1 MAYSDCFN
9 DLIREF
15 SELPQVDAILLAGS
29 RGAERADPDSDY
41 DVYVYLNRALPVEQR
56 KAITDRHCQMM
67 ELNNQFW
74 ETEDDGVLNDGVEI
88 ELIYR
93 GLEWL
98 EGELSRVVELHQV
111 GVGYT
116 TCFWANLL
124 DSKILFDRTGKATE
138 LQSRFNVPYP
148 PLLKQA
154 IVDKCFP
161 LMKAQIPAYYHQLKK
176 ALKREDRISVN
187 HRIAEML
194 AAYFDMLFAVNEI
207 PHPGEKRMLS
217 LLLAK
222 GNKFPVGLQDDLQ
235 QLLEGAAT
243 GGEELLAVVERM
255 TIALQTLLEQEGL
268 K

>member
-1 MAYSDCFN
+1 MTYSNCFN
-9 DLIREF
+9 DLILEF
-15 SELPQVDAILLAGS
+15 SELEQVEAILLAGS

-74 ETEDDGVLNDGVEI
+74 ETEDDGVLNDGIEI

-93 GLEWL
+93 DLKWL
-98 EGELSRVVELHQV
+98 EDELIRVVEQYQV
-111 GVGYT
+111 GVGYS

-124 DSKILFDRTGKATE
+124 DSKILFDRSGKATA
-138 LQSRFNVPYP
+138 LQSRFNVAYP

-161 LMKAQIPAYYHQLKK
+161 LMKEQIPAYYHQLKK
-176 ALKREDRISVN
+176 ALKREDWISVN

-194 AAYFDMLFAVNEI
+194 AAYFDILFAINEI

-217 LLLAK
+217 ILLAK
-222 GNKFPVGLQDDLQ
+222 GSKFPIGLEDDLQ
-235 QLLEGAAT
+235 QLLESGAA
-243 GGEELLAVVERM
+243 GGERLLTVVERM
-255 TIALQTLLEQEGL
+255 TTALNTLLAQQGMR
-268 K
+268 